1 MLLKNSNFKNLPIP
15 LVSHL
20 IRQLPFQ
27 VHSSVDVV
35 MKSMQ
40 NKKEKEL

>member
-1 MLLKNSNFKNLPIP
+1 MLLKNSTFKNLPIP

-20 IRQLPFQ
+20 IRRLPFE
-27 VHSSVDVV
+27 VRSFVDVV
-35 MKSMQ
+35 MKSTQ